1 MICALLVIMEVTKL
15 SHSKN
20 GEKVKRVLVEKY
32 LEDEVRCLDLRNDNI
47 EFFRKK
53 LYKAFEHK
61 MEKEIKNINKYGIC
75 EEEIKSSFMNLML
88 KRYCLNSTFNLG
100 LLSILS
106 DSWLGVQPAP
116 LEVTSEYL
124 RSINYT
130 KRKRRVKFLSW
141 LAEYFPLSEQFLFLI
156 LGILNLYD
164 SSIILKIHRSVTWE
178 SHSNS
183 I

>member
-75 EEEIKSSFMNLML
+75 EEELKSSFMN
-88 KRYCLNSTFNLG
+88 
-100 LLSILS
+100 
-106 DSWLGVQPAP
+106 
-116 LEVTSEYL
+116 
-124 RSINYT
+124 
-130 KRKRRVKFLSW
+130 
-141 LAEYFPLSEQFLFLI
+141 
-156 LGILNLYD
+156 
-164 SSIILKIHRSVTWE
+164 
-178 SHSNS
+178 
-183 I
+183 